1 MRHPFRALLAILALA
16 ALPALAQDTYK
27 IDPVHSE
34 VSFKIRHLLAKT
46 SGRFTKFG
54 GAIKVDTADISKSTV
69 DVTIDAASINT
80 DMEARDKHLKTP
92 EFFDVEK
99 FPTITFKSTS
109 VKEVAKG
116 KLEVTGDFTL
126 HGVTKRIT
134 FPITNAGTMP
144 GMKPGTVVAGFTDGT
159 VTINRWAYE
168 SCAGQG
174 IAAGATTG
182 GATCGGSVPEPDT
195 LSLTLLGLGAGGVRA
210 WRRRKQA
217 LAV

>member
-1 MRHPFRALLAILALA
+1 MRHPFRTALAALALA

-27 IDPVHSE
+27 IDPAHSE

-54 GAIKVDTADISKSTV
+54 GIIKMDTVDISKSSV
-69 DVTIDAASINT
+69 EVSIDAASINT
-80 DMEARDKHLKTP
+80 DNEGRDKHLKSP
-92 EFFDVEK
+92 EFFDVEE

-134 FPITNAGTMP
+134 FPITNAGTMAGMQP
-144 GMKPGTVVAGFTDGT
+144 GSVVAGFTDGA
-159 VTINRWAYE
+159 VTINRNDFGIKTYPGALGDDVVISLNVE
-168 SCAGQG
+168 AGKVE
-174 IAAGATTG
+174 AA
-182 GATCGGSVPEPDT
+182 
-195 LSLTLLGLGAGGVRA
+195 
-210 WRRRKQA
+210 KK
-217 LAV
+217 

>member
-1 MRHPFRALLAILALA
+1 MRHPFRTVLAALALA

-54 GAIKVDTADISKSTV
+54 GAIKVDPADASKSSV
-69 DVTIDAASINT
+69 EVTIEAASLNT
-80 DMEARDKHLKTP
+80 DNEGRDKHLKTA

-99 FPTITFKSTS
+99 FPVITFKSTS

-134 FPITNAGTMP
+134 IPITNAGTQP
-144 GMKPGTVVAGFTDGT
+144 GMKAGTVVAGFIDGA
-159 VTINRWAYE
+159 VTINRNDYGIKAFPGALGDDVAISLNIE
-168 SCAGQG
+168 AG
-174 IAAGATTG
+174 
-182 GATCGGSVPEPDT
+182 
-195 LSLTLLGLGAGGVRA
+195 
-210 WRRRKQA
+210 K
-217 LAV
+217 